1 MPEQIRT
8 KDRDAI
14 IQSLRAGVVPR
25 LGLHHIQVGRA
36 KEIETLIGD
45 IERIADGGST
55 IRFVIGEYGAGK
67 TFFLNLIRM
76 AAIQKGFITLH
87 ADLSPERRLYATGG
101 QARGLYTELLRNL
114 STRTKPDGGGLPSV
128 VERFITR
135 ALKQAKETGEKVES
149 VIFDSMDQLTE
160 LVGGFDFATVVSAYW
175 KGHNQGDEQ
184 LKINAI
190 RWLRGEFSTKTDAR
204 NALGV
209 RTIIDDLNVYDHLK
223 LLAKFIKLSGYNGML
238 ICLDEMVNLYK
249 LANTQ
254 ARRSNYE
261 QILRILNDSL
271 QGIASQIGFVLGGTP
286 EFLMDPRKG
295 LYSYEALQTRLAE
308 NTFSTAVGVQDLSGP
323 VIRLANLSQEELFV
337 LLRNV
342 RHVFASGNPADYL
355 VPDEALKQFMAYCS
369 KKIGEA
375 YFRTPRNSIRAFVDM
390 LSLLDQNAGMDW
402 KMLLQNID
410 VSQEENPD
418 TLIEDIEDT
427 PDTVGSRGNDEDD
440 LTTFRL

>member
-1 MPEQIRT
+1 MAEQIKTR
-8 KDRDAI
+8 DRDAI

-36 KEIETLIGD
+36 KEIETLIKD

-76 AAIQKGFITLH
+76 AALQKGLITLH

-114 STRTKPDGGGLPSV
+114 STRTKPDGGGLSSV
-128 VERFITR
+128 VERFITS
-135 ALKQAKETGEKVES
+135 ALKESRETGAHVES
-149 VIFDSMDQLTE
+149 AIFARLDQLTE
-160 LVGGFDFATVVSAYW
+160 LVGGYDFATVVAGYW

-223 LLAKFIKLSGYNGML
+223 LLARFIKLAGYNGML

-249 LANTQ
+249 LANSQ
-254 ARRSNYE
+254 ARKSNYE

-286 EFLMDPRKG
+286 EFLMDTRRG
-295 LYSYEALQTRLAE
+295 LYSYEALQSRLAE
-308 NTFSTAVGVQDLSGP
+308 NVFSGAAGLQDFSGP
-323 VIRLANLSQEELFV
+323 VIRLANLSQEELYI
-337 LLRNV
+337 LLRNI
-342 RHVFASGNPADYL
+342 RHVFASGDTNNHL
-355 VPDEALKQFMAYCS
+355 VPDEALKQFMIYCS

-375 YFRTPRNSIRAFVDM
+375 YFRTPRNTIRAFVDM
-390 LSLLDQNAGMDW
+390 LSLLEQNPGMDW
-402 KMLLQNID
+402 QMLLQNID
-410 VSQEENPD
+410 VAREENPD
-418 TLIEDIEDT
+418 RLIEET
-427 PDTVGSRGNDEDD
+427 EESPDKVSSQGNDDD

>member
-1 MPEQIRT
+1 MAEQIKTR
-8 KDRDAI
+8 DRDAI

-36 KEIETLIGD
+36 KEIETLIKD

-76 AAIQKGFITLH
+76 AALQKGLITLH

-114 STRTKPDGGGLPSV
+114 STRTKPDGGGLSSV
-128 VERFITR
+128 VERFITS
-135 ALKQAKETGEKVES
+135 ALKESRETGAHVES
-149 VIFDSMDQLTE
+149 AIFARLDQLTE
-160 LVGGFDFATVVSAYW
+160 LVGGYDFATVVAGYW

-223 LLAKFIKLSGYNGML
+223 LLARFIKLAGYNGML

-249 LANTQ
+249 LANSQ
-254 ARRSNYE
+254 ARKSNYE

-286 EFLMDPRKG
+286 EFLMDTRRG
-295 LYSYEALQTRLAE
+295 LYSYEALQSRLAE
-308 NTFSTAVGVQDLSGP
+308 NVFSGAAGVQDFSGP
-323 VIRLANLSQEELFV
+323 VIRLANLSQEELYI
-337 LLRNV
+337 LLQNIR
-342 RHVFASGNPADYL
+342 RVFDSGDTNNHL
-355 VPDEALKQFMAYCS
+355 VPDEALKQFMIYCS

-375 YFRTPRNSIRAFVDM
+375 YFRTPRNTIRAFVDM
-390 LSLLDQNAGMDW
+390 LSLLEQNPGMDW
-402 KMLLQNID
+402 QMLLQNID
-410 VSQEENPD
+410 VAREENPD
-418 TLIEDIEDT
+418 RLIEET
-427 PDTVGSRGNDEDD
+427 EESPDKVSSQGNDDD